1 MARCVFQII
10 CILIVHLWLSLLTT
24 SNTEGREPTCFASIR
39 VPRNSVSKVHV
50 MGKLKI
56 NCTINRGTYC
66 WENITTE
73 WCKVDY
79 DSECKPFNYSNNITK
94 FWMKVNTTQSQLF
107 LIFHN
112 ISMQDAG
119 LYRCRIQSPM
129 SIVSHSINV
138 TVTDYVPDCT
148 TDYSIVSQENNTTN
162 GSSLLG
168 KNSEWLQSYIYI
180 YSGIGVLLF
189 IVIVVCVSVIR
200 CRGQKKSI
208 KEKIRENQFTATP
221 VADLAPPILIPRESP
236 RSKAH
241 ANPPCRPLPLPT
253 TPAIY
258 DTPPVRLTSLR
269 DRSSRGEHPINPR
282 SPRHCHNRDTV
293 QEEKEENPLIYASLN
308 HEAVPQRPVKVA
320 HVQIE
325 ASEYAAIKVT

>member
-1 MARCVFQII
+1 MTFRKLMSLFSQENFWSKHY
-10 CILIVHLWLSLLTT
+10 LNLSLWFWFLG
-24 SNTEGREPTCFASIR
+24 SEPTCFASIR

-138 TVTDYVPDCT
+138 TVTGKHTILIYTV
-148 TDYSIVSQENNTTN
+148 YSIYFMYALKEDINTDNLTN
-162 GSSLLG
+162 TA
-168 KNSEWLQSYIYI
+168 
-180 YSGIGVLLF
+180 
-189 IVIVVCVSVIR
+189 
-200 CRGQKKSI
+200 
-208 KEKIRENQFTATP
+208 NQM
-221 VADLAPPILIPRESP
+221 LW
-236 RSKAH
+236 
-241 ANPPCRPLPLPT
+241 
-253 TPAIY
+253 
-258 DTPPVRLTSLR
+258 
-269 DRSSRGEHPINPR
+269 
-282 SPRHCHNRDTV
+282 
-293 QEEKEENPLIYASLN
+293 
-308 HEAVPQRPVKVA
+308 
-320 HVQIE
+320 
-325 ASEYAAIKVT
+325 